1 MTLGEPC
8 TMAILRSAPD
18 KMYRS
23 QIMCFSSAI
32 ADEPLTSLLLA
43 RNSSLAGSAA
53 RFQGTERGGQMSGVL
68 SATAI
73 SFDRLCEHV
82 AAAIYSSEPQIYG
95 AVLVAILVG
104 YLTFPPKNDPDQI

>member
-1 MTLGEPC
+1 
-8 TMAILRSAPD
+8 
-18 KMYRS
+18 
-23 QIMCFSSAI
+23 
-32 ADEPLTSLLLA
+32 
-43 RNSSLAGSAA
+43 
-53 RFQGTERGGQMSGVL
+53 MSGVL